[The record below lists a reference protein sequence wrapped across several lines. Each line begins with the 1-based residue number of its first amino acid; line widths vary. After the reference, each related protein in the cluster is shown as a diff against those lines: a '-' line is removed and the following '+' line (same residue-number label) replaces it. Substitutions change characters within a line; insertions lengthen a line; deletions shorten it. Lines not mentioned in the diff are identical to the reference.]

1 VGLALL
7 LIFYFIIMAYG
18 FRRFFCM
25 KDPEIQNYYIALLIM
40 MFTLM
45 VAQYGQMAITQC
57 PVILFFH
64 ASMIIFI
71 KLADFDKPVQT
82 IPLFTKQN

>member
-1 VGLALL
+1 V
-7 LIFYFIIMAYG
+7 
-18 FRRFFCM
+18 
-25 KDPEIQNYYIALLIM
+25 
-40 MFTLM
+40 FTLM